1 MEVHQLRYFCAVART
16 GNFTQA
22 AKQERVSQPS
32 LSQQVLKLEDELGA
46 KLFDRLGRIS
56 RVTKFGEAFLP
67 RAEAILRQLGDAR
80 IEIREMAGASKGRVI
95 LGAIPTIAPY
105 FLPERLTSFARVH
118 PEVQVTV
125 VEEITPVLLEQLHAA
140 RIDVALLALPVSGAE
155 LERDE
160 LLREPLYLVT
170 PERHPLGTRTSVGLE
185 EIEGEAF
192 LLLKEGHCFRE
203 NVISACRRARL
214 KPNVIFES
222 GQFATILAMV
232 SVGMGVSVV
241 PRMAMEP
248 RKGCRYVLI
257 RDERAHRRIGLVQ
270 LKNHFA
276 TGAQRALLEHLRKG
290 LSKRDLHPTEMGENC
305 PTPRRALALVGSRS
319 AGKMPPSPSASAK
332 TGDPVNGKAAGGIVL
347 K

>member
-1 MEVHQLRYFCAVART
+1 MEVHQLRYFHAVART

-46 KLFDRLGRIS
+46 KLFDRLGRTS
-56 RVTKFGEAFLP
+56 RLTKFGEAFLP
-67 RAEAILRQLGDAR
+67 RAEGILRQLGDAR
-80 IEIREMAGASKGRVI
+80 TEIREMAGASKGRVI

-105 FLPERLTSFARVH
+105 FLPERLTSFAQKH

-140 RIDVALLALPVSGAE
+140 RIDVALLALPVGGAE

-160 LLREPLYLVT
+160 LARERLYLVT
-170 PERHPLGTRTSVGLE
+170 PERHPLARRSSVRLE
-185 EIEGEAF
+185 EIEGESF

-232 SVGMGVSVV
+232 SVGMGVSIV
-241 PRMAMEP
+241 PQMAVES
-248 RKGCRYVLI
+248 RRGCRYI
-257 RDERAHRRIGLVQ
+257 RISDERAHRRIGLVQ

-276 TGAQRALLEHLRKG
+276 TGAQRALLEHLRNG
-290 LSKRDLHPTEMGENC
+290 VARSALRMMPDEELC
-305 PTPRRALALVGSRS
+305 PVPRRTTLVANGSNMNPQSR
-319 AGKMPPSPSASAK
+319 AK
-332 TGDPVNGKAAGGIVL
+332 RNGAVNGKVASGIV
-347 K
+347 